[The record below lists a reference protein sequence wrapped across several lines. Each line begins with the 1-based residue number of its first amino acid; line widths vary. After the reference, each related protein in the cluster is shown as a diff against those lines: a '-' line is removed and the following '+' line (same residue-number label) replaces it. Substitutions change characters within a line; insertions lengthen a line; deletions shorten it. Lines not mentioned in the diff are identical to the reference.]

1 VSAGA
6 IQTPNRRKR
15 PTFLAILL
23 SVLIPGVGQIYFGER
38 YRGVTILISQLV
50 TLLTTLWYRVPVW
63 YIVPALIWMWNIWDI
78 YSLVKGSKKS
88 MLVVFV
94 VMLVM
99 GYGIGWQVTQ
109 IDLSAFTRNLER
121 ASSIVVPM
129 FHPDFLA
136 HRQTLKTAW
145 SPIELPCGPN
155 PPLAANTVNGITV
168 QLSVNCT
175 NPGGTFS
182 LQASGLQPDTQTLLY
197 WSTPI
202 GDELPLGGGH
212 AMPLLVNSDS
222 RGNVEATITVPPTAL
237 SAAPDPTLPL
247 EHRVYVQQ
255 TQELPGF
262 VLSKNGGYLVQGIQE
277 TIFLALIS
285 TTFGALIAIP
295 VGFLA
300 ARNLM
305 GSNAFTMGIYVVV
318 RTILNIVRSIEPLI
332 IAIVFVVIVGL
343 GPFPGVIAI
352 TLHTVAALGKLFS
365 EVIEGI
371 DPGPLEAIRAVG
383 GNWIQ
388 MVRYAVIPQI
398 VPPIMSFTIYRWDI
412 NVRTSTIIGF
422 VGGGG
427 IGFYLY
433 QWIIKGDYSAVGSA
447 FIAIVIIVM
456 ILDFVS
462 ARIRARLV

>member
-1 VSAGA
+1 VSEGS
-6 IQTPNRRKR
+6 QQNSTRQGR
-15 PTFLAILL
+15 PTFLAIIF
-23 SVLIPGVGQIYFGER
+23 STLIPGVGQIYLGER
-38 YRGVTILISQLV
+38 NRGFTILISEVITLV
-50 TLLTTLWYRVPVW
+50 TTLWYH
-63 YIVPALIWMWNIWDI
+63 VPAWYVVPAFIWLWNIWDA
-78 YSLVKGSKKS
+78 YSLTKGLKKS
-88 MLVVFV
+88 LAVVIG
-94 VMLVM
+94 VMLIM

-109 IDLSAFTRNLER
+109 IDLSAFTRNLNR
-121 ASSIVVPM
+121 AASILVPM
-129 FHPDFLA
+129 FHPDFA
-136 HRQTLKTAW
+136 SRRETSNSGWT
-145 SPIELPCGPN
+145 PIEIPCGPN
-155 PPLAANTVNGITV
+155 PPQATNTVNGIT
-168 QLSVNCT
+168 LTLNNNCST
-175 NPGGTFS
+175 PGGELT
-182 LQASGLQPDTQTLLY
+182 LKASGLWPDTQTLIY

-202 GDELPLGGGH
+202 GDELPLGEGH
-212 AMPLLVNSDS
+212 STPLYINSDS
-222 RGNVEATITVPPTAL
+222 QGDLTATIQVPPTAL

-247 EHRVYVQQ
+247 EHRVYVKQVRV
-255 TQELPGF
+255 LPGYQ
-262 VLSKNGGYLVQGIQE
+262 LSKNGGYLVEGIKE
-277 TIFLALIS
+277 TIFLALMS

-305 GSNAFTMGIYVVV
+305 SGNAITLAIYFIV

-352 TLHTVAALGKLFS
+352 TMHTVAALGKLYS

-383 GNWIQ
+383 GNWAQ

-433 QWIIKGDYSAVGSA
+433 QWIIKGDYRAVGSA

>member
-1 VSAGA
+1 VSEAA
-6 IQTPNRRKR
+6 QPTASRRKR
-15 PTFLAILL
+15 LPSLAVFL
-23 SVLIPGVGQIYFGER
+23 SVLVPGVGQIYWGER
-38 YRGVTILISQLV
+38 YRGVTILISE
-50 TLLTTLWYRVPVW
+50 LLTLGIAFWYHVPAWYSVPV
-63 YIVPALIWMWNIWDI
+63 IIWLWNIWDA
-78 YSLVKGSKKS
+78 YGQTRGAKKPL
-88 MLVVFV
+88 LVVIAA
-94 VMLVM
+94 MLIM
-99 GYGIGWQVTQ
+99 GYAIGWQVTQ
-109 IDLSAFTRNLER
+109 IDLSAFTRNLDR
-121 ASSIVVPM
+121 AASIVVPM
-129 FHPDFLA
+129 FHPDFLV
-136 HRQTLKTAW
+136 HRQTTNMGW
-145 SPIELPCGPN
+145 SPIQVPCSDN
-155 PPLAANTVNGITV
+155 PPPAANTVNGISVT
-168 QLSVNCT
+168 LSVDCT
-175 NPGGTFS
+175 ALGGT
-182 LQASGLQPDTQTLLY
+182 LTVQASGLWPDTQTLLF

-202 GDELPLGGGH
+202 GDDLPLGAGH
-212 AMPLLVNSDS
+212 STPLYVTSDS
-222 RGNVEATITVPPTAL
+222 QGSLRATIQVPPTAL

-247 EHRVYVQQ
+247 EHRVYVEQVKL
-255 TQELPGF
+255 LPGYE
-262 VLSKNGGYLVQGIQE
+262 LSQNGGYLVQGIQE

-285 TTFGALIAIP
+285 TTFGAIIAIP

-305 GSNAFTMGIYVVV
+305 GGNAFTMGIYVVV

-352 TLHTVAALGKLFS
+352 SMHTVAALGKLYS

-383 GNWIQ
+383 GNWSQ

-433 QWIIKGDYSAVGSA
+433 QWIIKGDYSAIGSA

>member
-6 IQTPNRRKR
+6 TQKSTGHKR
-15 PTFLAILL
+15 SPVLAILL
-23 SVLIPGVGQIYFGER
+23 SVIFPGVGQIYIGER
-38 YRGVTILISQLV
+38 YRGVTILLSELV
-50 TLLTTLWYRVPVW
+50 TLLTTLWYHVPFW
-63 YIVPALIWMWNIWDI
+63 YIVPVLIWLWNIWDV
-78 YSLVKGSKKS
+78 YGLVNGSKKS
-88 MLVVFV
+88 LLIVFV
-94 VMLVM
+94 AMLIM
-99 GYGIGWQVTQ
+99 GYAIGWQVTE
-109 IDLSAFTRNLER
+109 IDLSAFTRNLDR
-121 ASSIVVPM
+121 AASILGPM

-136 HRQTLKTAW
+136 RREELKSAW
-145 SPIELPCGPN
+145 SPIEVPCGPN
-155 PPLAANTVNGITV
+155 PPPATNTINGITV
-168 QLSVNCT
+168 KLSADCT
-175 NPGGTFS
+175 VLGGSFT
-182 LQASGLQPDTQTLLY
+182 LQASGLQPNTQTLLY

-202 GDELPLGGGH
+202 GDKLPLGGGH
-212 AMPLLVNSDS
+212 SMPLLVDSDS
-222 RGNVEATITVPPTAL
+222 QGNLEATINVPPTAL

-255 TQELPGF
+255 TQELPGL

-277 TIFLALIS
+277 TIFLALMS
-285 TTFGALIAIP
+285 TTLGALIALP

-305 GSNAFTMGIYVVV
+305 SGNAFTVAIYFIV

-352 TLHTVAALGKLFS
+352 TMHTVAALGKLYS

-383 GNWIQ
+383 GNWAQ

-433 QWIIKGDYSAVGSA
+433 QWIIKGDYRAVGSS

>member
-1 VSAGA
+1 VSKGEASKSPRQGRTR
-6 IQTPNRRKR
+6 I
-15 PTFLAILL
+15 LAILF
-23 SVLIPGVGQIYFGER
+23 SILIPGLGQIYIRER
-38 YRGVTILISQLV
+38 YRGITILISEAI
-50 TLLTTLWYRVPVW
+50 TLGIAFWYRVPGW
-63 YIVPALIWMWNIWDI
+63 YAVPAIIWLWNIWDI
-78 YSLVKGSKKS
+78 YTLTQGARKS
-88 MLVVFV
+88 ILVVFAA
-94 VMLVM
+94 MLAM

-109 IDLSAFTRNLER
+109 IDLGAFTRNLDR
-121 ASSIVVPM
+121 ASAVIVPM
-129 FHPDFLA
+129 FHPDFA
-136 HRQTLKTAW
+136 TRREISNSGWA
-145 SPIELPCGPN
+145 PIELPCGPN
-155 PPLAANTVNGITV
+155 PPAATRTTNEVTVS
-168 QLSVNCT
+168 LSPNCT
-175 NPGGTFS
+175 ELGGTVS
-182 LQASGLQPDTQTLLY
+182 VQASGLWPDTQTRLY

-202 GDELPLGGGH
+202 GDDLPLGKGH
-212 AMPLLVNSDS
+212 AAPLYVTTDNQGSMS
-222 RGNVEATITVPPTAL
+222 TTIQVPPTAL

-247 EHRVYVQQ
+247 EHRVYVEQ
-255 TQELPGF
+255 TQLQPGY
-262 VLSKNGGYLVQGIQE
+262 VLSKNGAYLVQGVQE
-277 TIFLALIS
+277 TIFLALMS

-305 GSNAFTMGIYVVV
+305 GSSAITLAIYFIV

-352 TLHTVAALGKLFS
+352 SMHTVAALGKLYS

-383 GNWIQ
+383 GNWAQ

-433 QWIIKGDYSAVGSA
+433 QWIIKGDYRAVGSA